1 MQENDYALKHELCY
15 STPITYR
22 ASYFLFVYCAVIR
35 YYVHDERGVQMSK
48 SITDKN
54 KQVSYLKERLQIFV
68 EVLDAIDPE
77 TADIEDIDRL
87 IQMLDDVED
96 KMDQFKS
103 RPESAE

>member
-1 MQENDYALKHELCY
+1 
-15 STPITYR
+15 
-22 ASYFLFVYCAVIR
+22 
-35 YYVHDERGVQMSK
+35 MSK